1 MDPGVRRD
9 DGLFIAHGT
18 TSMAPPFMRTCTVAL
33 IGGGS
38 IACVMARSLLE
49 QHPQVR
55 LVGALDRDVAGAKK
69 RMDARVPLTSSVDE
83 LLGWKPELVVECAG
97 HAALAEHGAA
107 VLRGGVNLLVASVGA
122 LARPELESALRDA
135 ALAGGTHIRIPS
147 GAIGGLDA
155 LASARVGGLDSVRY
169 VGRKPVN
176 AWRGTP
182 AEKVID
188 LDTVTTATVIFEG
201 SARDAALTY
210 PQNANVTAATALAG
224 IGFDATHVTLYADPA
239 ARGNEHQI
247 DAQGRFGSFRFSVV
261 NVPLP
266 ENPKTSSL
274 AAYSLLRCVLAPAE
288 AIQI

>member
-1 MDPGVRRD
+1 
-9 DGLFIAHGT
+9 
-18 TSMAPPFMRTCTVAL
+18 MATAFMRTCTVAL
-33 IGGGS
+33 IGSGA

-55 LVGALDRDVAGAKK
+55 LVGALDQNVARARQ
-69 RMDARVPLTSSVDE
+69 RMDARIPLTASLDE
-83 LLGWKPELVVECAG
+83 LLGWGPELVVECAG

-107 VLRGGVNLLVASVGA
+107 VLTRGVDLLVASVGA
-122 LARPELESALRDA
+122 LARPELESALRAA
-135 ALAGGTHIRIPS
+135 ALTGGTHIRIPS

-247 DAQGRFGSFRFSVV
+247 DAEGRFGSFRFSVI

-288 AIQI
+288 TIQI

>member
-1 MDPGVRRD
+1 
-9 DGLFIAHGT
+9 
-18 TSMAPPFMRTCTVAL
+18 MRSISVAL

-38 IACVMARSLLE
+38 IACVVTRSLLE

-55 LVGALDRDVAGAKK
+55 IVGALDQNVALARE
-69 RMDARVPLTSSVDE
+69 RMDRRIPLTGSLDE
-83 LLGWKPELVVECAG
+83 LLSWKPDLVVECAG
-97 HAALAEHGAA
+97 HAALAQHGAE
-107 VLRGGVNLLVASVGA
+107 VLRLGTDLLIASVGA
-122 LARPELESALRDA
+122 LARPELERALREA
-135 ALAGGTHIRIPS
+135 AEAGGTRIRIPS

-182 AEKVID
+182 AEAVVD
-188 LDTVTTATVIFEG
+188 LDTLTSAAVIFEG
-201 SARDAALTY
+201 SARDAALRY

-224 IGFDATHVTLYADPA
+224 IGFDATRVTLYAAPA

-247 DAQGRFGSFRFSVV
+247 EADGRFGSLRFSVV
-261 NVPLP
+261 NAPLP

-274 AAYSLLRCVLAPAE
+274 AAYSLLRCVIAPAE
-288 AIQI
+288 TIQIQ